1 MKMTNI
7 LKDIRK
13 QMSFINPGLIYS
25 RRRPIIYLVIVLLF
39 IYFITYYMLPSN
51 MSFKENFDMFNTS
64 SSPSA
69 MTSDNSTKLVYFY
82 MNGCGHCNN
91 FTPIWDEFCS
101 ANSTTI
107 KTYKFEQSQVQ
118 EQIRSYN
125 ISGFPSVLL
134 LDENNAKI
142 DEYTGQRTVEALT
155 SYVNSRAQ

>member
-1 MKMTNI
+1 MKMANI

-13 QMSFINPGLIYS
+13 QLSFKNPTKTIM
-25 RRRPIIYLVIVLLF
+25 YLVIVLLF
-39 IYFITYYMLPSN
+39 IYLIIYYILPSN
-51 MSFKENFDMFNTS
+51 MSFKENFDMFS
-64 SSPSA
+64 SASSPDA
-69 MTSDNSTKLVYFY
+69 MTSDESTKLVYFY

-142 DEYTGQRTVEALT
+142 DEYNGQRTVEALT
-155 SYVNSRAQ
+155 SYVNGRAH